1 MEKIKTSRRIWRE
14 IRSYILIT
22 VGLVLYVGGWTV
34 FLMPNHLVGGGVSGI
49 GALIEYATGFPVSYT
64 YFIVN
69 VILLIL
75 AVKILGKGF
84 GAKTIYGI
92 AMTSFFFG
100 LFPRVIPPEFI
111 NEISIENGKLLAA
124 MIGGV
129 LSGAGIGITF
139 MQGGSS
145 GGTDIVALIISKY
158 RNMSPGKIIL
168 SIDMVIIAC
177 SFFVSQEVS
186 LGKKLATV
194 LYGYIAV
201 GLTGY
206 TIDQWISGARQSLQF
221 FIFSKHHEEIAERIS
236 TEMHRGVSVIDAQG
250 WHTKSDNKVLMVIAR
265 KTESNIIFNIIKDV
279 DREAFLSVGNVM
291 GVYGQGFEQIKGK

>member
-1 MEKIKTSRRIWRE
+1 MEKSKKHSKIIRDIKA
-14 IRSYILIT
+14 YVLIT
-22 VGLVLYVGGWTV
+22 LGLATYVTGWTV

-64 YFIVN
+64 YFLVN
-69 VILLIL
+69 TVLLLL
-75 AVKILGKGF
+75 AVRILGKGF
-84 GAKTIYGI
+84 GAKTIYAI
-92 AMTSFFFG
+92 AVTTVFFAV
-100 LFPRVIPPEFI
+100 FPKIIPQTFI
-111 NEISIENGKLLAA
+111 QEISIENGKLLAA

-129 LSGAGIGITF
+129 MSGAGIGITF

-145 GGTDIVALIISKY
+145 GGTDIIALIISKY
-158 RNMSPGKIIL
+158 RNISPGKIIL

-206 TIDQWISGARQSLQF
+206 TIDQWLSGARQSLQF
-221 FIFSKHHEEIAERIS
+221 FIFSKKHEEIAERI
-236 TEMHRGVSVIDAQG
+236 TKEMGRGVSVIDAQG
-250 WHTKSDNKVLMVIAR
+250 YHTKSQNKVLLVIAR
-265 KTESNIIFNIIKDV
+265 KTESNIIFSIIKEV
-279 DREAFLSVGNVM
+279 DRQAFLSVGNVM
-291 GVYGQGFEQIKGK
+291 GVYGQGFEKMKG